1 MEISVE
7 RYHYPIGQGTF
18 SAQIIGADEEKYVCV
33 YDCGSTN
40 GSWNI
45 PKYADDLLCKTE
57 GIINLLVISHFD
69 QDHVNGVKKLYE
81 KKFKIKK
88 IIIPYV
94 TISERILF
102 LLQGSQKNNLKK
114 AANPKE
120 FLTYAF
126 DSLFREWDIPGSI
139 ELDSETSVEFSTPDT
154 STEIMGVGNLQRG
167 VWEFIHFS
175 IYSDMENNPKNI
187 YANEFKYRLLK
198 LFVGDLLY
206 GSLPQNVQIE
216 PFVEESLTSLL
227 DKDII
232 AKYLNCRGSETA
244 AKELKKIFEKDEIL
258 RIFIKGKSLDC
269 KSKLCSR
276 ENLSG
281 EYFIKMHLRSKN
293 YTGKD
298 VVQVMVG
305 CNYVEFKS
313 SNSSIING
321 LIETLKQERGKNS
334 DLNKLITFVQDGD
347 MVRVGFRDREI
358 EKHDLPTCI
367 LGDRF
372 ISERHADIRSSY
384 VNVSK
389 YLRDEHGQKKLD
401 VNSSSVI
408 LYSGPLGIYSGAK
421 FLNVCRHVEGKK
433 CMCHS
438 GCNGGILN
446 CIKNRKGCLFNCS
459 QNGGQDFIF
468 YDCRRIVNT
477 SEAVISVDCCMGW
490 LGTGDA
496 NLEDR
501 DNCYELKRKIGIER
515 LSQVGEVVV
524 PHHGSASS
532 SGDIFFDM
540 LNNRANIVCII
551 HSEFKSHGHPHKEII
566 DSLNRKKGSLI
577 PVHVTS
583 DCSTLYS
590 SFWGVWPLLV

>member
-18 SAQIIGADEEKYVCV
+18 SAQIVRTSEKQYVCV

-40 GSWNI
+40 GIWNI
-45 PKYADDLLCKTE
+45 SKYADDLFCKAE
-57 GIINLLVISHFD
+57 GIIDLLVISHFD
-69 QDHVNGVKKLYE
+69 KDHVNGIKKLYD

-88 IIIPYV
+88 IVIPYV
-94 TISERILF
+94 PLSERILL
-102 LLQGSQKNNLKK
+102 LLQGSQENNLKE
-114 AANPKE
+114 AVNPKK
-120 FLTYAF
+120 FLARTF
-126 DSLFREWDIPGSI
+126 DSLLREWDIPGPI
-139 ELDSETSVEFSTPDT
+139 VLDDETSVEFSTPDT
-154 STEIMGVGNLQRG
+154 STEIVGDRSLQRG

-175 IYSDMENNPKNI
+175 IHSDKENNSSNI

-216 PFVEESLTSLL
+216 PFMEESLTSPI
-227 DKDII
+227 DKDVIS
-232 AKYLNCRGSETA
+232 KCLNHRESEAT
-244 AKELKKIFEKDEIL
+244 AKELRKIFEKDEIL
-258 RIFIKGKSLDC
+258 RVFIKGKSLDY

-293 YTGKD
+293 YAGKD

-305 CNYVEFKS
+305 SNYVEFKS

-321 LIETLKQERGKNS
+321 LIKTLNQEKGMNA
-334 DLNKLITFVQDGD
+334 DLNKLITFVHDGD

-358 EKHDLPTCI
+358 KKHDLPACI
-367 LGDRF
+367 LEDRF

-389 YLRDEHGQKKLD
+389 YIRDEYGQKKLD

-408 LYSGPLGIYSGAK
+408 LYSGPLGIYSCAK
-421 FLNVCRHVEGKK
+421 FLNIYRHIEGKK

-438 GCNGGILN
+438 GCDGGSLN
-446 CIKNRKGCLFNCS
+446 CIKNRKERLFNCS
-459 QNGGQDFIF
+459 QCGGQDFIF
-468 YDCRRIVNT
+468 YDCRHVLHN

-501 DNCYELKRKIGIER
+501 VNCNELKRKIGVER
-515 LSQVGEVVV
+515 LSQVGEVIV

-532 SGDIFFDM
+532 SGDSFFDM
-540 LNNRANIVCII
+540 LNSRANVVCII
-551 HSEFKSHGHPHKEII
+551 HSEFKSYGHPHKEII
-566 DSLNRKKGSLI
+566 DILNRGKGSLI

-590 SFWGVWPLLV
+590 SFWDIW

>member
-1 MEISVE
+1 MDISVE

-18 SAQIIGADEEKYVCV
+18 SAQIIRTSEKQYVCV

-40 GSWNI
+40 GAGNI
-45 PKYADDLLCKTE
+45 PKYAGDLFCKTK
-57 GIINLLVISHFD
+57 GIIDLLVISHFD
-69 QDHVNGVKKLYE
+69 MDHVNGIKKLYD

-88 IIIPYV
+88 IVIPYV
-94 TISERILF
+94 PLSERILL
-102 LLQGSQKNNLKK
+102 LLQGSQENNLKK
-114 AANPKE
+114 AVNPKE
-120 FLTYAF
+120 FLAQTF
-126 DSLFREWDIPGSI
+126 VSLFHEWDIPGGI

-154 STEIMGVGNLQRG
+154 SAEIMGAGNLQRG

-187 YANEFKYRLLK
+187 YTNEFKYRLLK

-216 PFVEESLTSLL
+216 LFVEESLSRLL

-232 AKYLNCRGSETA
+232 HKYLNHKESETA

-281 EYFIKMHLRSKN
+281 EHFIKMHLRSKN
-293 YTGKD
+293 YAGKD

-305 CNYVEFKS
+305 GNYIEFKS
-313 SNSSIING
+313 SDSSIING
-321 LIETLKQERGKNS
+321 LIKTLDQEKGMNP
-334 DLNKLITFVQDGD
+334 DLSKLITFVAGGD

-358 EKHDLPTCI
+358 KKHDLPTCI

-372 ISERHADIRSSY
+372 ISERHTDIRSSY
-384 VNVSK
+384 VNFLK
-389 YLRDEHGQKKLD
+389 YLGDEYEQKINI
-401 VNSSSVI
+401 NSSSVI

-421 FLNVCRHVEGKK
+421 FLNICRHIEGKK

-438 GCNGGILN
+438 GCNGGSLN

-459 QNGGQDFIF
+459 QGGGQDFIF
-468 YDCRRIVNT
+468 YDCRRIVHT

-501 DNCYELKRKIGIER
+501 DNCNELKRKIGIER

-532 SGDIFFDM
+532 SSDIFFDM

-590 SFWGVWPLLV
+590 SFWGVWPL